1 VKVGKTTIFDN
12 LKTSSFTQH
21 LDNFPESHRAAT
33 NPRGCAASIM
43 DTLSVISSITGIITA
58 AVQVSNL
65 LGQIKD
71 APTLVSA
78 VVTEV
83 DHIQLIFR
91 ALQTFLDRAAKV
103 PGGRAALIQL
113 DDIVV
118 ILTQTV
124 LVFSELETL
133 VSPLSKQVK
142 TSYLARL
149 TWTKEQLGVKRLV
162 NQLQRHKT
170 SLTLLLQII
179 QW

>member
-1 VKVGKTTIFDN
+1 
-12 LKTSSFTQH
+12 
-21 LDNFPESHRAAT
+21 
-33 NPRGCAASIM
+33 M
-43 DTLSVISSITGIITA
+43 DPLNVISSITGIITVA
-58 AVQVSNL
+58 AQVSNL
-65 LGQIKD
+65 LGQIKN

-78 VVTEV
+78 VMTEV

-91 ALQTFLDRAAKV
+91 SLQTFLDRATKV
-103 PGGRAALIQL
+103 PGGRAALIQR
-113 DDIVV
+113 DDVVV

-133 VSPLSKQVK
+133 VSPLSQQVK

-149 TWTKEQLGVKRLV
+149 TWTRVQLGVERLV

-179 QW
+179 LW

>member
-1 VKVGKTTIFDN
+1 MN
-12 LKTSSFTQH
+12 SL
-21 LDNFPESHRAAT
+21 N
-33 NPRGCAASIM
+33 
-43 DTLSVISSITGIITA
+43 VISSITGIITVA
-58 AVQVSNL
+58 AQVSNL

-91 ALQTFLDRAAKV
+91 SLQTFLDRATKV

-113 DDIVV
+113 DDVVV

-149 TWTKEQLGVKRLV
+149 TWTRVQLGVERLV

-170 SLTLLLQII
+170 SLMLLLQII